1 MNPTSNAVAEE
12 ILLEIAARIA
22 QYEAV
27 IAEGVITGQ
36 WLSDTRHGLRQ
47 SRASYQSIVARMDQ
61 RRTR

>member
-1 MNPTSNAVAEE
+1 MNTTSNAVAEE

-27 IAEGVITGQ
+27 LAEGIITGQ

-47 SRASYQSIVARMDQ
+47 SRASYQSIVERMDQ

>member
-27 IAEGVITGQ
+27 LAEGIITGQ
-36 WLSDTRHGLRQ
+36 WLSDMRHGLRQ
-47 SRASYQSIVARMDQ
+47 SRASYQEIVENMGQ

>member
-1 MNPTSNAVAEE
+1 MNPISNAVAEE

-27 IAEGVITGQ
+27 LAEGIITGQ

-47 SRASYQSIVARMDQ
+47 SRASYQSIVERMDQ

>member
-1 MNPTSNAVAEE
+1 MNPTSNAVAEG

-27 IAEGVITGQ
+27 LAEGIITGQ

-47 SRASYQSIVARMDQ
+47 SRASYQSIVERMDQ